1 MRIGRGAPVIDGLAR
16 RVVIGHPASLP
27 PKPERRRSLQ
37 YMYEADVTAREEA

>member
-1 MRIGRGAPVIDGLAR
+1 VDVCIGRGAPVIDGLAR

-37 YMYEADVTAREEA
+37 YNTFEGKI